1 LFLIRASRSL
11 EQFLIAKHRL
21 LVLLSLKIGD
31 PNWIDDNLW
40 KKSSDVIP
48 IVPSVT
54 WA

>member
-1 LFLIRASRSL
+1 MPELPIFLKNL
-11 EQFLIAKHRL
+11 EPIAKHRL

-40 KKSSDVIP
+40 KKSDVIL